1 MMLIRSFV
9 APSGI
14 EGVGVFAAENIKK
27 GSVIWKLDTKFDR
40 LVTPGQIKE
49 FPPHMQEFM
58 ARYAYPLHDKP
69 DTLVL
74 EADNGRFMNHS
85 NNPNSDFKEIVV
97 GYAARD
103 ILKGEE
109 ILCDYSEFDPSHEL
123 LPSLLPMMADI
134 EPALA

>member
-27 GSVIWKLDTKFDR
+27 GDVIWKLDTKFDR
-40 LVTPGQIKE
+40 LVDTDQMKE

-58 ARYAYPLHDKP
+58 TRYAYPLHDQPK
-69 DTLVL
+69 TLVL

-85 NNPNSDFKEIVV
+85 HSPNSDFKEIVV
-97 GYAARD
+97 GYATRD
-103 ILKGEE
+103 IAEGEE

-123 LPSLLPMMADI
+123 LPSLLPLMTKK
-134 EPALA
+134 EYELA